1 MYGLKMF
8 KTWVE
13 MSAQARVETS
23 WYYRLKCLRVEVSS
37 FENKGLKCLWVE
49 TSVRLVQH
57 YLQSVTILFSTPH
70 FSTYSLNIKGLKR
83 VLTSW

>member
-23 WYYRLKCLRVEVSS
+23 WYYRL
-37 FENKGLKCLWVE
+37 
-49 TSVRLVQH
+49 
-57 YLQSVTILFSTPH
+57 
-70 FSTYSLNIKGLKR
+70 
-83 VLTSW
+83 